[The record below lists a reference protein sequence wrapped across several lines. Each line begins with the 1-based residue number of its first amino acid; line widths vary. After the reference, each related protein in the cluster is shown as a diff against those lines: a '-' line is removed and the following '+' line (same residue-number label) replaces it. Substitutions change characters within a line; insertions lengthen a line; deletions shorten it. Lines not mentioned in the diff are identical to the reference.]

1 MTEITSLSV
10 FCGSKKGADPRFEEA
25 ARRLGELMVERRI
38 RLVYGGGAIGLM
50 GVLAKTVLDG
60 GGEVTG
66 VIPSFLM
73 KYEVGNPGVTELI
86 VVDSM
91 HDRKRRMFEISDG
104 FVVLPGGLGTLDE
117 TIETVTWKQLQL
129 HAKPVVVVDVG
140 GYWRPL
146 AEMIDAAVT
155 SGFAHPAV
163 AELFTMVGGVDE
175 VFEALASAPEPKE
188 VVLTDHL

>member
-1 MTEITSLSV
+1 MTKITSLSV

-66 VIPSFLM
+66 VIPDFLT
-73 KYEVGNPGVTELI
+73 KYEIGNPGVTELI

-117 TIETVTWKQLQL
+117 TFEIVTWKQLQL

-155 SGFAHPAV
+155 GDFAHPAV